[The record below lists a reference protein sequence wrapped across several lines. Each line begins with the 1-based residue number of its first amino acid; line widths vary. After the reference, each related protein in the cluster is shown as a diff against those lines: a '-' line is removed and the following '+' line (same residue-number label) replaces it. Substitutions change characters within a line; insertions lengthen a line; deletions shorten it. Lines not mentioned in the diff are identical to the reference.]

1 MIFLNKKNEMKNQQL
16 SEEIRNSELYSPDLA
31 PTTDEHRTWKTGDL
45 AAIWVGMAVCI
56 PTYLLASYMI
66 KDGLNW
72 VEALIIIALGNIIV
86 TIPMVLNGHAGVKYG
101 VPFPVIGRASFGV
114 KGIHIAS
121 VVRGIVACG
130 WFGIQTWIG
139 GLAIYSIGNAL
150 LGYEG
155 SLELTAGKFFGFIL
169 FWLINVFF
177 IWKGTESI
185 RWLEKLAA
193 PLLIGIGVLMIVWG
207 AKEGGGFSKVLEQ
220 SNQLA
225 KPTAVFLGTDNNE
238 SILLKLHPL
247 KNLDG
252 TIKADAYQLT
262 IDNNKGTWQKLRSDS
277 DSYNYSFP
285 NLTKKL
291 TAENI
296 TIQFK
301 KSANNTS
308 AEIISTAIPLKS
320 NNKNTSGHKIWKYLL
335 WLTAMVG
342 FWGTM
347 AISIADI
354 TRYTRTQKEQVL
366 GQFIGLPGTMV
377 LYSFVGVFVT
387 CAAVLI
393 FQDILIVENAPW
405 DPVSLLDRFE
415 TPWVVITAQL
425 CMLIAT
431 LSTNIA
437 ANVIAPANA
446 FSNLAPRKISF
457 RTGGLITA
465 VIGII
470 ICPWWIMDEISG
482 LLLFVSSFLGPVLG
496 VLICDY
502 FSIRKTELSL
512 NDLFLVN
519 GKYSYNNGFNTAALI
534 ALAAGVF
541 TALAGLFIP
550 ALSVLYTTSW
560 FSGFIVSYLVYYF
573 LSQKNS

>member
-1 MIFLNKKNEMKNQQL
+1 MKNQQL
-16 SEEIRNSELYSPDLA
+16 SEEIRQSELYSPDLA
-31 PTTDEHRTWKTGDL
+31 PTPEKQRSWKTGDL

-72 VEALIIIALGNIIV
+72 LEALIIIALGNIIV

-101 VPFPVIGRASFGV
+101 VPFPVIGRASFGI

-139 GLAIYSIGNAL
+139 GLAIYSIGNVL
-150 LGYEG
+150 LGNEG
-155 SLELTAGKFFGFIL
+155 SLDLTLGKFIGFIL

-220 SNQLA
+220 SNELA
-225 KPTAVFLGTDNNE
+225 KATATFLGTDNNE
-238 SILLKLHPL
+238 TVLLKLHPL
-247 KNLDG
+247 KDLDG
-252 TIKADAYQLT
+252 WTKADAYQLS
-262 IDNNKGTWQKLRSDS
+262 INNNKGAWQSLRSDS
-277 DSYNYSFP
+277 DNYSYPFP
-285 NLTKKL
+285 NATEKITPK
-291 TAENI
+291 NM

-301 KSANNTS
+301 KSINNSST
-308 AEIISTAIPLKS
+308 EILSTAIPVKS
-320 NNKNTSGHKIWKYLL
+320 NNQNTSGSKIWKYLL

-354 TRYTRTQKEQVL
+354 TRYTRTQKEQIL

-393 FQDILIVENAPW
+393 FPDILIVENAPW
-405 DPVSLLDRFE
+405 DPVSLLDKFK
-415 TPWVVITAQL
+415 TPWIVITAQL

-457 RTGGLITA
+457 RMGGLITA
-465 VIGII
+465 MIGIV
-470 ICPWWIMDEISG
+470 ICPWWLMDEISS

-502 FSIRKTELSL
+502 FSIRKKELSL
-512 NDLFLVN
+512 NDLFLVH
-519 GKYSYNNGFNTAALI
+519 GKYSYYHGFNITALI
-534 ALAAGVF
+534 ALLAGVV
-541 TALAGLFIP
+541 TALVGLYIP

-573 LSQKNS
+573 LSKKKS